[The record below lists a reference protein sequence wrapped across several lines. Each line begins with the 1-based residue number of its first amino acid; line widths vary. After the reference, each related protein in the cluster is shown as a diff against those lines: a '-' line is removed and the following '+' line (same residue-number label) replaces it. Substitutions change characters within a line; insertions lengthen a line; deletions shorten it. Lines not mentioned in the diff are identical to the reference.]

1 MYDALGIDLSTAV
14 RMFLKRS
21 VMVNGVP
28 FNMTLPKNDFKAE
41 RAARALQ
48 ELSNTAM
55 ENGTSEMTLE
65 EINAEIEAVRKKN
78 RGRPLMQYYA
88 VIDTNVLVSAM
99 LKFQSIPG
107 QIVKEALLGTV
118 IPLLCDEIVAEYRE
132 VLARPKFKFD
142 QETIDVF
149 IDGIVDRGIFVDA
162 VSIEEVI
169 PDPKDIVFYEVV
181 TEGRREYDEAYLVTG
196 NIKHFP
202 VKSFVVTPKEM
213 ADIINSRHYL
223 H

>member
-1 MYDALGIDLSTAV
+1 
-14 RMFLKRS
+14 
-21 VMVNGVP
+21 
-28 FNMTLPKNDFKAE
+28 
-41 RAARALQ
+41 
-48 ELSNTAM
+48 
-55 ENGTSEMTLE
+55 
-65 EINAEIEAVRKKN
+65 
-78 RGRPLMQYYA
+78 MQYYA

-132 VLARPKFKFD
+132 VLVRPKFKFD

-181 TEGRREYDEAYLVTG
+181 TEERREYDEAYLVTG